1 MFYKKEKSN
10 LKLQS
15 AMEYLGTYGWSI
27 LIIAITLVSLFELGL
42 FNGKG
47 GFVSQSCISESGY
60 LCSNPILYTSGVL
73 IANVGAIGQSITITG
88 TGCSLNNSN
97 PSITPIISDSLSSGE
112 VVSLQ
117 FQCPLSSNSI
127 GTTLSGYL
135 WIQYSNQN
143 QNNLTSLI
151 GKVSVSISET
161 APSPEELLYT
171 ANSNNTVSVYNLA
184 SDVIEHTIT
193 GAGLNQPRD
202 IIFSSDGTKAF
213 VLNAGDNQVLEFNTA
228 TNSIIKTFQMSNYG
242 ITNLAGIA
250 LSPSGNIL
258 YAANYGPNGSGNSI
272 YEINISSENVA
283 NTINGIQWTGS
294 MVLSPNGQYL
304 YSTGCNNQNVDI
316 INIATGLVV
325 NTIYGSLNCAEGMA
339 ISNNGNYLYILT
351 RKPNITIASTV
362 SNSIVGNIIGT
373 GFNAPTGLAL
383 NESNG
388 NIYIPDQN
396 ADKVWVANVISNT
409 ITNYITF
416 PNYGGSGGIG
426 YLPNTNY
433 MYLPNANLNL
443 INILN
448 MATNT
453 IISNTII
460 LAEINGPFSIA
471 TSPKS
476 PYLYMTNQNG
486 DTVSIIN
493 PATNSTDSSI
503 SGFKIPWG
511 IAISPNGKTAYVGNA
526 GNNTISIVNLVT
538 DQITGT
544 ITNAYWPAGLA
555 VSGNGQYLYA
565 TNFYNGQVNVYN
577 LQTSSVID
585 TISGFGRDVA
595 VAISPS
601 NPDSLYVTSECCN
614 VANITI
620 TSISQ
625 AKTENTI
632 AGSVGGD
639 GDQGVA
645 FLPNGQYAYAVGN
658 GAYVINTATN
668 TITGSISGLQSST
681 GVAVYSLY
689 TYK

>member
-1 MFYKKEKSN
+1 MKA
-10 LKLQS
+10 QS
-15 AMEYLGTYGWSI
+15 AMEYLMTYGWSI
-27 LIIAITLVSLFELGL
+27 LIIAITLVSLFELGF

-47 GFVSQSCISESGY
+47 GSISQGCISESGY

-73 IANVGAIGQSITITG
+73 ITNVGSIGQSITITG
-88 TGCSLNNSN
+88 TGCSLNSTN
-97 PSITPIISDSLSSGE
+97 PSITPVVSQSLSSGE

-127 GTTLSGYL
+127 GSSFSGYL
-135 WIQYSNQN
+135 WVQYSNSYQS
-143 QNNLTSLI
+143 NLTSLI
-151 GKVSVSISET
+151 GKVIVSISEA

-171 ANSNNTVSVYNLA
+171 ANSNNTVSVYDLA
-184 SDVIEHTIT
+184 TGSIKHTIT

-202 IIFSSDGTKAF
+202 IIFSSNGTNAF
-213 VLNAGDNQVLEFNTA
+213 VLNNGDNQVLEFNTA

-250 LSPSGNIL
+250 LNPSGNIL

-283 NTINGIQWTGS
+283 NTIKGIQWTGS

-304 YSTGCNNQNVDI
+304 YSTGCNNPNIDI
-316 INIATGLVV
+316 INLASGLVV
-325 NTIYGSLNCAEGMA
+325 NTIYGSLNCEEGMA

-351 RKPNITIASTV
+351 RKPNITIASTI

-373 GFNAPTGLAL
+373 NFNAPTGLAL

-396 ADKVWVANVISNT
+396 AGAAWVANVISNT
-409 ITNYITF
+409 ITNHITF
-416 PNYGGSGGIG
+416 PNGGGSGGIG

-443 INILN
+443 INILD

-453 IISNTII
+453 ILSNTITI
-460 LAEINGPFSIA
+460 AEINGPFSIA
-471 TSPKS
+471 TSPDS

-493 PATNSTDSSI
+493 PATNSTDGSI

-511 IAISPNGKTAYVGNA
+511 IAISPNGKTAYVGND
-526 GNNTISIVNLVT
+526 GNNTISIVNLAT
-538 DQITGT
+538 NKITGT
-544 ITNAYWPAGLA
+544 ITGASWPAGLA

-577 LQTSSVID
+577 LQSYSLIN

-595 VAISPS
+595 VSVSPS

-614 VANITI
+614 EANITLA
-620 TSISQ
+620 SISQ

-632 AGSVGGD
+632 SGSVGGH
-639 GDQGVA
+639 GDFGVT

-658 GAYVINTATN
+658 GAYIINTATN
-668 TITGSISGLQSST
+668 SITASISGLQSSV

-689 TYK
+689 SYNN